1 MRNKVVKVMVAQ
13 KSTEDRASKYGL
25 QLFADGGDDS
35 DASGGDGE
43 PSGDDAGGDSGDD
56 DSDDKNE
63 GKRYSD
69 EEVNALIERKFA
81 EWQKKHEKQKAKQ
94 DEAERLKN
102 MSDQERKDHEMEE
115 LRKQVNDLQ
124 KKEAMAKMS
133 ATARSLLSAKGIAV
147 DDALVGM
154 LISEDADA
162 TKSAVDA
169 FITAFQDAVSKSVK
183 EALKG
188 EAPKAGGASGLTRD
202 QIMKV
207 KDRAERQR
215 LIQENMHLFK

>member
-1 MRNKVVKVMVAQ
+1 MRNKVVKVIMAQ
-13 KSTEDRASKYGL
+13 KKLEDRTLRSRL
-25 QLFADGGDDS
+25 QLFAEGDDGGTSGGGGDAGDDGGDD
-35 DASGGDGE
+35 
-43 PSGDDAGGDSGDD
+43 DSEDTDD
-56 DSDDKNE
+56 DSSKE
-63 GKRYSD
+63 KKYTD
-69 EEVNALIERKFA
+69 EEVDALIERKFA
-81 EWQKKHEKQKAKQ
+81 EWQKKHEKQQAKQ

-115 LRKQVNDLQ
+115 LRKQVNALQ
-124 KKEAMAKMS
+124 KKETMSKMS
-133 ATARSLLSAKGIAV
+133 ATARSMLSAKGITV

-169 FITAFQDAVSKSVK
+169 FITAFQDAVSKAVK
-183 EALKG
+183 DALKG
-188 EAPKAGGASGLTRD
+188 EAPKKGGSSGLTKA

-207 KDRAERQR
+207 KDRAERQK

>member
-1 MRNKVVKVMVAQ
+1 MRSKVVKVMMAQ
-13 KSTEDRASKYGL
+13 KSVEDRGLKSRL
-25 QLFADGGDDS
+25 QLFADDGDSDDAAGGEGSAGGDDGDDS
-35 DASGGDGE
+35 GDGD
-43 PSGDDAGGDSGDD
+43 GDDADGA
-56 DSDDKNE
+56 K
-63 GKRYSD
+63 KYTD

-81 EWQKKHEKQKAKQ
+81 EWQKKHEKQQAKQ

-102 MSDQERKDHEMEE
+102 MSEQERKDHEMEE

-124 KKEAMAKMS
+124 KKETMSKMS
-133 ATARSLLSAKGIAV
+133 TTARAMLSAKGITV

-154 LISEDADA
+154 MISEDADE
-162 TKSAVDA
+162 TKNAVDA
-169 FITAFQDAVSKSVK
+169 FITAFQKAVSDAVKD
-183 EALKG
+183 ALKG

-215 LIQENMHLFK
+215 LINENMHLFK

>member
-1 MRNKVVKVMVAQ
+1 MKNRVVKVLAAQ
-13 KSTEDRASKYGL
+13 KDVDHMALRYGL
-25 QLFADGGDDS
+25 QLFADGDD
-35 DASGGDGE
+35 GGS
-43 PSGDDAGGDSGDD
+43 SGDDGDSGSDGEGDESGNDDDD
-56 DSDDKNE
+56 DSDNE
-63 GKRYSD
+63 KKYTD
-69 EEVNALIERKFA
+69 EEVDALIERKFA
-81 EWQKKHEKQKAKQ
+81 EWRKKHEKQQAKQ

-115 LRKQVNDLQ
+115 LRKQVNALQ
-124 KKEAMAKMS
+124 KKETMSKMS
-133 ATARSLLSAKGIAV
+133 ATARSMLSAKGITV

-169 FITAFQDAVSKSVK
+169 FITEFQDAVSKAVK
-183 EALKG
+183 DALKG
-188 EAPKAGGASGLTRD
+188 EPPKAGGSSGLTKE

-207 KDRAERQR
+207 ANRTERQR